1 MEELNKLHGKELEE
15 AELTDEEKKYVNTLL
30 VPPDPNISEEEKE
43 KIRKEIMEKILW
55 FKIDWSD
62 YDNDFLEEIYGPIFE
77 HLAGYYII
85 VKK

>member
-1 MEELNKLHGKELEE
+1 MLYMIFENQALFFLYNFYMLTGKRMEELNKLHGKELEE

-55 FKIDWSD
+55 FKID
-62 YDNDFLEEIYGPIFE
+62 
-77 HLAGYYII
+77 
-85 VKK
+85 